1 MKRYKERAITL
12 VVLVITI
19 VILLILAGI
28 TLAIFNGNNGLLV
41 RAKEAKEKTV
51 YRNAEEKIKLA
62 VMASYDKD
70 AKLNEEALKENLNK
84 IDGINSKINEI
95 KWNLEVSVDGFG
107 FEITENG
114 NIVYSGKG
122 EDEEKEEVNPNI
134 VVGYT
139 FKNNSKSINKEKIYE
154 LKDNTKNNNNSKL
167 YNICL
172 NDEKNGIVFNG
183 VDSYAKLN
191 LQENLK
197 FPMTIETTIKYTK
210 STTNSVIYLEPKS
223 GTALGIYENY
233 FVTTIGCS
241 TNVVPIPLNF
251 FDGELK
257 HIIVVYNTLNDF
269 DIYINGEKLS
279 KGNSTDTYSSGVGST
294 PYLGRR
300 EKGNYFNGTI
310 YNFRIYK
317 KRLEENEIVNS
328 YNNDMDFLKNGAK
341 KIDRDGLILEYD
353 IKSNHDGQKED
364 IPYIIKDIS
373 NNGSDA
379 TFYSAKYDENG
390 NGIVFDGISTYAQL
404 DLKQNLT
411 FPTTVEVTLQYT
423 GTTTN
428 SVIFLDPK
436 SQIGIGVYSNYFV
449 TTINKTTNVIPIQ
462 SSLFDGKTK
471 HIVITYNNLTDS
483 EFYLNGNKMIKS
495 TSVYDAWDHE
505 IGNTSVIGKREGG
518 NYFKGIIYNFKIY
531 NRILDENEINDKYK
545 KEIEKLK

>member
-1 MKRYKERAITL
+1 
-12 VVLVITI
+12 
-19 VILLILAGI
+19 
-28 TLAIFNGNNGLLV
+28 
-41 RAKEAKEKTV
+41 
-51 YRNAEEKIKLA
+51 
-62 VMASYDKD
+62 
-70 AKLNEEALKENLNK
+70 
-84 IDGINSKINEI
+84 
-95 KWNLEVSVDGFG
+95 
-107 FEITENG
+107 
-114 NIVYSGKG
+114 
-122 EDEEKEEVNPNI
+122 
-134 VVGYT
+134 
-139 FKNNSKSINKEKIYE
+139 
-154 LKDNTKNNNNSKL
+154 
-167 YNICL
+167 
-172 NDEKNGIVFNG
+172 
-183 VDSYAKLN
+183 
-191 LQENLK
+191 
-197 FPMTIETTIKYTK
+197 
-210 STTNSVIYLEPKS
+210 
-223 GTALGIYENY
+223 
-233 FVTTIGCS
+233 
-241 TNVVPIPLNF
+241 
-251 FDGELK
+251 
-257 HIIVVYNTLNDF
+257 
-269 DIYINGEKLS
+269 
-279 KGNSTDTYSSGVGST
+279 
-294 PYLGRR
+294 
-300 EKGNYFNGTI
+300 
-310 YNFRIYK
+310 
-317 KRLEENEIVNS
+317 
-328 YNNDMDFLKNGAK
+328 MDFLKNGAK

-379 TFYSAKYDENG
+379 TFYSAKYNENG

-428 SVIFLDPK
+428 SVIFLEPK

-505 IGNTSVIGKREGG
+505 IGNTSVIGKRGGG